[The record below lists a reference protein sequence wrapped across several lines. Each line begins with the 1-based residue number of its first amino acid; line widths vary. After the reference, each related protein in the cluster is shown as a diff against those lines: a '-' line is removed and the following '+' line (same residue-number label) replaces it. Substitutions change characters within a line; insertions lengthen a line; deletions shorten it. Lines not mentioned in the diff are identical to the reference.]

1 MRDNKL
7 ANALHESFRNSP
19 VYARLLARTARGAKT
34 ELNLAGLTDSA
45 KSLILSC
52 LQHEIRRPVFL
63 VVQDNHVA
71 AHYHQELTNLS
82 KYRVLLFPSSEVSPY
97 EQVLSSPDNVASQ
110 MELLQHLQNE
120 PREPYLVVV
129 TAKALMQ
136 RVLPPAVLKES
147 LFSIKVKESIA
158 TEELARS
165 LSARSS
171 DR

>member
-71 AHYHQELTNLS
+71 ATIIKNSPIYRNIEFFSFPHPKSLLTS
-82 KYRVLLFPSSEVSPY
+82 KC
-97 EQVLSSPDNVASQ
+97 
-110 MELLQHLQNE
+110 
-120 PREPYLVVV
+120 
-129 TAKALMQ
+129 
-136 RVLPPAVLKES
+136 
-147 LFSIKVKESIA
+147 
-158 TEELARS
+158 
-165 LSARSS
+165 
-171 DR
+171 